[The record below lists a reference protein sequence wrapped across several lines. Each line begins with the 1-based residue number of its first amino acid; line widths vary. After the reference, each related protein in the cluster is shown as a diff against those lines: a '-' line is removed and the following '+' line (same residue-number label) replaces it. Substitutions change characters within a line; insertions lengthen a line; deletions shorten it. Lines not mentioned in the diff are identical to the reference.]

1 MTSSRQTSDE
11 HFLPLRQA
19 SLSSYDSVTCSLAKI
34 YDVVIFM
41 QKRASFTTWSYGFH
55 FFPFSFDVG
64 LRFRDFFRT
73 LVCVGVLLG
82 VGLPFA
88 FAEEEEPLKEL
99 PRAVFRHTPPLFAEW
114 NFETDVDAVVPP
126 GFSPQ
131 TLGHGHPGEWT
142 VQTDDHAPSRTH
154 ALVQSTSCLDSS
166 CYQLLINDAI
176 RVEYLDLSVGI
187 LSKLGTPT
195 SAAGL
200 VLGMQDLENF
210 YAVLV
215 YPASNVVR
223 VHRFVEGVPTLI
235 KEHAVIP
242 KKRTPWHFLRIQR
255 NTIVSKEFFEI
266 SFDNQFFL
274 SVYDSTFHTGQIGL
288 VTTGGGAFAFDNLR
302 VVELLTSR
310 PLSRPPAY

>member
-1 MTSSRQTSDE
+1 MKFSRQTSDE
-11 HFLPLRQA
+11 HVLPLRHA
-19 SLSSYDSVTCSLAKI
+19 SRSSYDSVTRSLAKI
-34 YDVVIFM
+34 YDVVTFM
-41 QKRASFTTWSYGFH
+41 QTRASFTTGSCGFH
-55 FFPFSFDVG
+55 FLPCSFDVG
-64 LRFRDFFRT
+64 LRFRGFFRT
-73 LVCVGVLLG
+73 LVCVGVLFG
-82 VGLPFA
+82 VGLPSA

-142 VQTDDHAPSRTH
+142 VRTDAHAPSRTH

-166 CYQLLINDAI
+166 CYQLLINNAI
-176 RVEYLDLSVGI
+176 RVEYLDISVGI

-200 VLGMQDLENF
+200 VLGMQDLKNF

-223 VHRFVEGVPTLI
+223 VQRFVEGTPTLI

-274 SVYDSTFHTGQIGL
+274 SVYDSTFRTGQIGL

>member
-1 MTSSRQTSDE
+1 MKFSLQTSDE
-11 HFLPLRQA
+11 HFRPLQQA
-19 SLSSYDSVTCSLAKI
+19 SLSSYDPVNRSLAKI
-34 YDVVIFM
+34 YDVVTFM
-41 QKRASFTTWSYGFH
+41 QKRASFTTRDYGFD
-55 FFPFSFDVG
+55 FLPFSFDVG
-64 LRFRDFFRT
+64 LCFRGFFPS
-73 LVCVGVLLG
+73 LICIGMLLG
-82 VGLPFA
+82 VGMPSAL
-88 FAEEEEPLKEL
+88 AEEDEPLKEL

-131 TLGHGHPGEWT
+131 TLGHGHPGEWM
-142 VQTDDHAPSRTH
+142 VQTNDHAPSRTH
-154 ALVQSTSCLDSS
+154 ALVQSTPCLDSS
-166 CYQLLINDAI
+166 CYQLLINDTI

-200 VLGMQDLENF
+200 VLGMQDLKNF

-223 VHRFVEGVPTLI
+223 VHRFVDGVPTLI